1 MELILGHQSQF
12 LEFKSE
18 RFQKIM
24 KGSEKFRKVPKD
36 SKWFRK
42 VLKHSKRFQKVPKCS
57 ERLLRFTKGY
67 DINYLEISK
76 HFVKSVNVSISQSR
90 SKLQNPIYER

>member
-1 MELILGHQSQF
+1 
-12 LEFKSE
+12 
-18 RFQKIM
+18 M
-24 KGSEKFRKVPKD
+24 KGSEKFRKVPKG